1 MSEKMHADELEI
13 EERLVRRLLVDQFPR
28 WAELPL
34 RKVEPVGT
42 VNAVFRL
49 GDEYSIRLARREGP
63 TTPGGHEFQ
72 WLPKLAPL
80 VPLEIPVP
88 IAQGL
93 PNNDY
98 PWFWEIHSWLGGETV
113 PIEAIDEIQAA
124 RDLAGFVLALQ
135 QVDPT
140 GGPLGRGIPLAQ
152 RDKDFRYWLARFN
165 GDPAVSAVWE
175 AALSATPWN
184 GPPVWHH
191 GDLDARNWLVRDK
204 RISGVI
210 DWGMMGIGDPACDVM
225 VAWKL
230 HSPEAR
236 DVFLDA
242 TRTDDATLARARG
255 WVVSQAVAILA
266 YYTPQNNPI
275 LYNEAKSW
283 LDLVLAQK

>member
-1 MSEKMHADELEI
+1 MPEKMHVDELEI
-13 EERLVRRLLVDQFPR
+13 EECLVRRLLVDQFPH

-34 RKVEPVGT
+34 RKVEPAGT

-49 GDEYSIRLARREGP
+49 GSEYSIRLARRDGP
-63 TTPGGHEFQ
+63 TTPGGREFI
-72 WLPKLAPL
+72 WLPKLAPA

-88 IAQGL
+88 IAQGR
-93 PNNDY
+93 PNNNY
-98 PWFWEIHSWLGGETV
+98 PWFWEIHSWLKGETV
-113 PIEAIDEIQAA
+113 PIETIDAIQAA

-165 GDPAVSAVWE
+165 GDPAVTAVWE
-175 AALSATPWN
+175 SALSAPPWN

-191 GDLDARNWLVRDK
+191 GDLDVRNWLVRDK
-204 RISGVI
+204 RIRGVI
-210 DWGMMGIGDPACDVM
+210 DWETMGIGDPACDVM

-230 HSPEAR
+230 HSSEAR

-242 TRTDDATLARARG
+242 IRTDNATLARARG
-255 WVVSQAVAILA
+255 WVVSQAVGILA

-283 LDLVLAQK
+283 LDLVLDQA

>member
-1 MSEKMHADELEI
+1 MSEKMHADELKI

-63 TTPGGHEFQ
+63 TTPGGREFL
-72 WLPKLAPL
+72 WLPKIAPL

-88 IAQGL
+88 IAQGR
-93 PNNDY
+93 PNNEY
-98 PWFWEIHSWLGGETV
+98 PWFWEIHSWLKGETV
-113 PIEAIDEIQAA
+113 PIEALEEIQAA
-124 RDLAGFVLALQ
+124 RDLAEFVLALQ

-175 AALSATPWN
+175 SALSAPPWN

-191 GDLDARNWLVRDK
+191 GDLDVRNWLVRDK

-210 DWGMMGIGDPACDVM
+210 DWGTIGIGDPACDVM

-266 YYTPQNNPI
+266 YYTPQNNPT